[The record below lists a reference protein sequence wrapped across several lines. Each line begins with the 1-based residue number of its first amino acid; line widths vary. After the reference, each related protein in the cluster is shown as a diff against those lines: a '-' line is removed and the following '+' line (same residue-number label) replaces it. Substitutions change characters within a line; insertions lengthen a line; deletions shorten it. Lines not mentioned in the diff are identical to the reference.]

1 MMFWTFLVAFLLL
14 LARLFGG
21 PLISD
26 YAPGHESS
34 VERLLTSALIISIA
48 FVIDRLIRH
57 FYWES
62 HLKQR
67 RNRETP
73 KLIQDI
79 ITVFL
84 VAIGITFAL
93 WWQEGLSL
101 GGIAAGSIA
110 IAAGIGVALQPD
122 IQDIVSGISTN
133 MEGSYS
139 IGDWVTVSSDQLP
152 GPVYGCISGSSWHS
166 TYLTLEDG
174 TRASVP
180 NHLFTANTFINH
192 SLPVGPKRLEVDV
205 GFDARLPA
213 DRVMDML
220 LGEAYKVV
228 RHPGLSRT
236 PDPEVIVT
244 NLTSDAMIYRVRFW
258 FFPNQCSPT
267 VAKSHMLCALQDV
280 ALQNELPMPV
290 TQIEMTPPPDIRDLL
305 EPREI
310 QEALTNTGLFRNA
323 LSTEEREALGADCH
337 PIELPKGSVLMR
349 QGDAAV
355 SMFIVLEGA
364 ISVAI
369 NSPSGE
375 QQEVAVSAAGDVVGE
390 MSLMTGAPRT
400 ATVIALTRLRA
411 LEITRE
417 TIDGMLKK
425 NPELF
430 ERFSRVLAQRQLE
443 IDALANRRV
452 DKRAVERDILSRMR
466 AFFSRMAGGSD
477 EKEE

>member
-1 MMFWTFLVAFLLL
+1 MMVWTFFVAFLLL
-14 LARLFGG
+14 LARLFAG
-21 PLISD
+21 PLIRD
-26 YAPGHESS
+26 YAAGHESN
-34 VERLLTSALIISIA
+34 VERLLTTALIISFA
-48 FVIDRLIRH
+48 FVIDRLVRR
-57 FYWES
+57 FYWEG

-79 ITVFL
+79 VTVFL

-101 GGIAAGSIA
+101 AGIAAGSIA

-122 IQDIVSGISTN
+122 IQDIVSGIATN

-152 GPVYGCISGSSWHS
+152 APIYGCICGSSWHS

-192 SLPVGPKRLEVDV
+192 SLPVGPKRLEVEV
-205 GFDARLPA
+205 GFDSRLPA
-213 DRVMDML
+213 DRVIDML
-220 LGEAYKVV
+220 LGEAYKAV

-236 PDPEVIVT
+236 PDPEVVVT
-244 NLTSDAMIYRVRFW
+244 ALTSDAMVYRVRFW

-267 VAKSHMLCALQDV
+267 IAKSIVLLALQDV

-290 TQIEMTPPPDIRDLL
+290 TQIEMAPPPDIRDLL

-310 QEALTNTGLFRNA
+310 QEALTNTGLFRKA
-323 LSTEEREALGADCH
+323 LSDEERETLGANCR
-337 PIELPKGSVLMR
+337 PIELAKGSVLMR

-364 ISVAI
+364 ISIAI
-369 NSPSGE
+369 DTPGGD

-400 ATVIALTRLRA
+400 ATVTALTRLRA
-411 LEITRE
+411 LEITRD
-417 TIDGMLKK
+417 TIDDMLKK

-466 AFFSRMAGGSD
+466 AFFSRMTGGTNES
-477 EKEE
+477 

>member
-1 MMFWTFLVAFLLL
+1 MVWAFFVAALLL

-21 PLISD
+21 PLIAD
-26 YAPGHESS
+26 YTSLSLGA
-34 VERLLTSALIISIA
+34 VDRLVTSALIISLA
-48 FVIDRLIRH
+48 FLVDRLIRH
-57 FYWES
+57 FYWEG
-62 HLKQR
+62 HLKKR

-79 ITVFL
+79 VTVFF
-84 VAIGITFAL
+84 VALAGAFAL
-93 WWQEGLSL
+93 WLQEGISL
-101 GGIAAGSIA
+101 AGIAAGSIA

-122 IQDIVSGISTN
+122 IQDIVSGIAVN
-133 MEGSYS
+133 MENSYA
-139 IGDWVTVSSDQLP
+139 IGDWVTVFSDQMP
-152 GPVYGCISGSSWHS
+152 APVYGCISGSSWHS
-166 TYLTLEDG
+166 TYVTLEDG

-180 NHLFTANTFINH
+180 NHLFTANVVVNH
-192 SLPVGPKRLEVDV
+192 SRPVGAKRLEVAV
-205 GFDARLPA
+205 GIDSRLPS
-213 DRVMDML
+213 DRVIDML

-228 RHPGLSRT
+228 RLPGLARN
-236 PDPEVIVT
+236 PDPEVLVAA
-244 NLTSDAMIYRVRFW
+244 LTSDAVNYAVRFW
-258 FFPNQCSPT
+258 FFPNQCSPAT
-267 VAKSHMLCALQDV
+267 AKSLMLRALQDV
-280 ALQNELPMPV
+280 VLQNELPMPV
-290 TQIEMTPPPDIRDLL
+290 TQIEMTQPPDIRDLL

-310 QEALTNTGLFRNA
+310 QEALLNTSLFRNA
-323 LSTEEREALGADCH
+323 LSEEERQTLGAHCK
-337 PIELPKGSVLMR
+337 PIELQRGSVLMR

-369 NSPSGE
+369 NTAAGD

-400 ATVIALTRLRA
+400 ATVTALTRLRA

-417 TIDGMLKK
+417 TIDDMLKK

-452 DKRAVERDILSRMR
+452 DKRAVERDILTRMR
-466 AFFSRMAGGSD
+466 AFFTRMTGGKPDD
-477 EKEE
+477 E